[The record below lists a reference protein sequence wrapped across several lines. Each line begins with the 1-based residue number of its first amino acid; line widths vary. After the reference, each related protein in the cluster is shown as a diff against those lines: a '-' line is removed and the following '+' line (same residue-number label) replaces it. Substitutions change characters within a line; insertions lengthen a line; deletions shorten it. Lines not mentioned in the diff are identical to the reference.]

1 MTNPADDALLRRI
14 VSRQRSEPVL
24 EFKASDLKHLSAA
37 PQLTLGLDVKRR
49 NDAWPLLE
57 GIEIELVLPKC
68 ATFYE
73 RERGLAY
80 VERELQY
87 EKGSAPF
94 PFEFMFENCGGF
106 HFDSEEADTF
116 KVELFD

>member
-1 MTNPADDALLRRI
+1 MTNPADDALLRQI
-14 VSRQRSEPVL
+14 VSSQRNEPVL
-24 EFKASDLKHLSAA
+24 EFKASDLKHLSAV
-37 PQLTLGLDVKRR
+37 PQFTLHLDVKRR

-57 GIEIELVLPKC
+57 GIEIKLALPQC

-80 VERELQY
+80 VEQEPQS

-106 HFDSEEADTF
+106 HFDSKNADAF
-116 KVELFD
+116 KVELFN